1 MIKPH
6 AFSSKYTHT
15 QKCRKN
21 KTISRRQTFL
31 PFRTRNEKD
40 RLKMATAPGASVLH
54 MNTHRA
60 LQLSTKWFSHHTT
73 LEELV
78 GGMLTLHTI
87 PLYVG
92 NIAYGEVSL

>member
-1 MIKPH
+1 MLFLINIHTHRNVEKIKP
-6 AFSSKYTHT
+6 SPGGK
-15 QKCRKN
+15 
-21 KTISRRQTFL
+21 TFL